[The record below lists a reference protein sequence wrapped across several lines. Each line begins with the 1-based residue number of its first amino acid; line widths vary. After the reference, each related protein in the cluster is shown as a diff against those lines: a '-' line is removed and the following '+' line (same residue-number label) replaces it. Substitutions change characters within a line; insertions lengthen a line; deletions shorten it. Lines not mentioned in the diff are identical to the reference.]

1 MKCFYQYLVYD
12 QHGKFGSGGYSRN
25 AKHKP
30 LPRVVEGHCQIEAFK
45 PTGSIT
51 LAYKGWAT
59 GDDACKTAITK
70 HKVNILS
77 EDGQTRIDYPDI
89 VPAWWRDKLAV
100 TCKFAELNH
109 E

>member
-30 LPRVVEGHCQIEAFK
+30 LPRVVEGVCEIAEN
-45 PTGSIT
+45 
-51 LAYKGWAT
+51 
-59 GDDACKTAITK
+59 GDMALT
-70 HKVNILS
+70 V
-77 EDGQTRIDYPDI
+77 DGVRKRKFNMLCANGNTCADYPDI
-89 VPAWWRDKLAV
+89 VPAWWKDKLAV